1 MGRAGN
7 LPVWRSAIILALPLR
22 VDKVSWNRKN
32 GRLVIMDKVREIF
45 EELRMVLAGRSNF
58 LDSILPPIFFVLLN
72 LIWGVQVAIWASL
85 GLAVA
90 IAVYR
95 LLRRQT
101 LLYALGG
108 AGGVALAALIA
119 YLLGRAEGFFLPT
132 IVSGAITLLLCLL
145 SVIVRRPIV
154 ALTSFVARRWP
165 LNWYWH
171 PKVRPAYSEVTWM
184 WVAFFGLRLL
194 LQFNLF
200 QEEAASVLGVVQFL
214 TGWPATII
222 LLIASYLYGTWRLR
236 KLGGPSVE
244 EFKMG
249 ADPPWQGQQR
259 GF

>member
-1 MGRAGN
+1 
-7 LPVWRSAIILALPLR
+7 
-22 VDKVSWNRKN
+22 
-32 GRLVIMDKVREIF
+32 MDKIREIV
-45 EELRMVLAGRSNF
+45 EELRMVLAGRSSF
-58 LDSILPPIFFVLLN
+58 LDSLLPPLFFVLLN

-85 GLAVA
+85 GLAILIA
-90 IAVYR
+90 IYR
-95 LLRRQT
+95 LFRRQS

-108 AGGVALAALIA
+108 AGGVAVAAGVA

-132 IVSGAITLLLCLL
+132 IVSGALTVLLCLI
-145 SVIVRRPIV
+145 SVLVGRPIV
-154 ALTSFVARRWP
+154 AFTSFIARRWP

-171 PKVRPAYSEVTWM
+171 PKVRPAYSEVTWF
-184 WVAFFGLRLL
+184 WVLFFGLRLL

-200 QEEAASVLGVVQFL
+200 REEAANLLGIVQFL

-244 EFKMG
+244 EFKAG
-249 ADPPWQGQQR
+249 TEPPWEGQQR

>member
-1 MGRAGN
+1 
-7 LPVWRSAIILALPLR
+7 
-22 VDKVSWNRKN
+22 
-32 GRLVIMDKVREIF
+32 MDKIREIA
-45 EELRMVLAGRSNF
+45 EELRMVLAGRSSL
-58 LDSILPPIFFVLLN
+58 LDSLLPPLFFVLLN

-85 GLAVA
+85 GLAVV

-95 LLRRQT
+95 LFRRQS

-108 AGGVALAALIA
+108 AGGVAVAAGVA

-132 IVSGAITLLLCLL
+132 IISGALTALLCLV
-145 SVIVRRPIV
+145 SVLVGRPIV
-154 ALTSFVARRWP
+154 AFTSFIARRWP

-171 PKVRPAYSEVTWM
+171 PQVRPAYSEVTWM
-184 WVAFFGLRLL
+184 WVLFFGLRLL

-200 QEEAASVLGVVQFL
+200 REEAANLLGIVQFL

-236 KLGGPSVE
+236 NLGGPSVE
-244 EFKMG
+244 EFKSG
-249 ADPPWQGQQR
+249 AEPPWEGQQR